1 MGKHNNPIM
10 KEIFMCF
17 LKGHIFPKK
26 QVVPA
31 PLKKSSIGST
41 TFLKT
46 IALGRFQLF
55 ERAQM
60 IIKY

>member
-1 MGKHNNPIM
+1 
-10 KEIFMCF
+10 MCL

-41 TFLKT
+41 TFLNT
-46 IALGRFQLF
+46 IALCRFQLF
-55 ERAQM
+55 ERACYWLMWEQTVLVRGE
-60 IIKY
+60 